1 MTEAEARAILD
12 SIKTTEHQAETRRLA
27 SGDIVIVMSD
37 GVFIWT
43 KAEWKQYKK
52 GTLPALH
59 EGRLEG
65 T

>member
-1 MTEAEARAILD
+1 
-12 SIKTTEHQAETRRLA
+12 
-27 SGDIVIVMSD
+27 MSD

>member
-12 SIKTTEHQAETRRLA
+12 AIKTTEHQATSRQLA
-27 SGDIVIVMSD
+27 SGEIVIVMAD
-37 GVFIWT
+37 GVFIWS
-43 KAEWKQYKK
+43 KAEWKQYRK

-59 EGRLEG
+59 VGELEE